1 MKLYPNLDSDKFATG
16 ELRRRAVNGERE
28 VAEMTM
34 THDLSTIRQMWQ
46 LLEPVHAVLYYAPEA
61 SEEAAALGYAVDE
74 RWPSYFPYR
83 AAPLGAVDAQTVSE
97 LFYSFNPEM
106 VEQYMAPAWQAA
118 TPEQVLAARRT
129 AMDRVLRRILGDR
142 IGSPELQRAAQM
154 VRRVAEAAD
163 VTDRPMAAANAAL
176 PWPDEPHMVLWQ
188 AATILREHRGDGHI
202 AALRAHDIGPAE
214 ALVSHAAVG
223 AAPAEVFA
231 SRQWTAEQWNA
242 ARDRLAARG
251 LVRMDPEGA
260 GQAGEKVGELGAT
273 RRVGDVGAT
282 EEGVQVRAA
291 IEKRTDELAAGPW
304 DLLSSGEVKEL
315 ADLLMPVVLDIV
327 GTGLLPM
334 QSTLGIGMTYDYG
347 KLEKGQSM

>member
-1 MKLYPNLDSDKFATG
+1 
-16 ELRRRAVNGERE
+16 
-28 VAEMTM
+28 MTM
-34 THDLSTIRQMWQ
+34 THDLSTVRQMWQ

-74 RWPSYFPYR
+74 RWPGYFPYR
-83 AAPLGAVDAQTVSE
+83 AAPLGAVDARTVSE

-106 VEQYMAPAWQAA
+106 VERYMAPAWRTA

-142 IGSPELQRAAQM
+142 IGSAELRQAART

-176 PWPDEPHMVLWQ
+176 PWPEEPHMVLWQ
-188 AATILREHRGDGHI
+188 AATVLREHRGDGHI
-202 AALRAHDIGPAE
+202 AALRAHGIGPAE

-231 SRQWTAEQWNA
+231 SRQWTDDQWNA

-251 LVRMDPEGA
+251 LVRAGEGA
-260 GQAGEKVGELGAT
+260 TGRAGEVSAAA
-273 RRVGDVGAT
+273 VSAT
-282 EEGVQVRAA
+282 EEGVRVRAA
-291 IEKRTDELAAGPW
+291 VEKRTDELAAGPW
-304 DLLSSGEVKEL
+304 DLLTSGEVKEL
-315 ADLLMPVVLDIV
+315 ADVLMPVVLDIV

-334 QSTLGIGMTYDYG
+334 QSTLGIGMTYDH
-347 KLEKGQSM
+347 

>member
-1 MKLYPNLDSDKFATG
+1 MAMN
-16 ELRRRAVNGERE
+16 
-28 VAEMTM
+28 
-34 THDLSTIRQMWQ
+34 HDLSTVRQMWQ

-61 SEEAAALGYAVDE
+61 SEEAASLGYAIDE

-106 VEQYMAPAWQAA
+106 VERYMASAWRTA
-118 TPEQVLAARRT
+118 TPEQVLAARRS
-129 AMDRVLRRILGDR
+129 AMDRVLRRLLGDR
-142 IGSPELQRAAQM
+142 IGSPELRQAAQTA
-154 VRRVAEAAD
+154 RRVAEAAD

-231 SRQWTAEQWNA
+231 SRQWTVEQWNA
-242 ARDRLAARG
+242 ARDSLAARG
-251 LVRMDPEGA
+251 LVRTDGEAA
-260 GQAGEKVGELGAT
+260 GQAGEKAGEPGDA
-273 RRVGDVGAT
+273 GDVGEAGAEGAAGRVGEVSAAAVAAT
-282 EEGVQVRAA
+282 EEGVRVRAA
-291 IEKRTDELAAGPW
+291 VEKRTDELAAGPW
-304 DLLSSGEVKEL
+304 DLLTSGEVKEL

-334 QSTLGIGMTYDYG
+334 QSTLGIGMTYDYE
-347 KLEKGQSM
+347 KLETGQSV